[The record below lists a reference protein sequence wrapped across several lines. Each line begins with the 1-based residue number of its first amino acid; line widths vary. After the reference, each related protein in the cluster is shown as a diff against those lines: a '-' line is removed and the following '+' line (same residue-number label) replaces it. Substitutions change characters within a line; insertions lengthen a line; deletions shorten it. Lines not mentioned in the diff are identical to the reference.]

1 MPLLKI
7 QTNTKVPSSKEQIL
21 KDTSSFVSGMLGKPE
36 KYVMVKLETES
47 AMFFG
52 GNATGA
58 LLAELR
64 SINLPGK
71 QTKEFS
77 EKLSDYLSKIFN
89 ISPERIFI
97 IFDSVDPTMWSMNGK
112 TFGD

>member
-7 QTNTKVPSSKEQIL
+7 HTNAKAPSSREQIL

-64 SINLPGK
+64 SINLPED

-77 EKLSDYLSKIFN
+77 EELTDYLSKIFN
-89 ISPERIFI
+89 ISYERIFV
-97 IFDSVDPTMWSMNGK
+97 IFDSVDPHMWGLNGK
-112 TFGD
+112 TFGR